1 MHLHS
6 YRLRN
11 FRRLRDVHVE
21 LASDIS
27 IFVGANNSGKT
38 SATQAMQMF
47 LSGSKDAFSLY
58 DFSSHVWPL
67 LDEIGEREGE
77 IAEAEF
83 PTVSLDLWFQV
94 GAEDLYLVIPILPS
108 TAWAG
113 TLVGVRVELA
123 PKNIAELIQS
133 YRAARDDGR
142 AKAAALAGGAG
153 DYVPWPRSLSAYLL
167 DELKREYELRG
178 TPPHF

>member
-38 SATQAMQMF
+38 SATQAVQMF
-47 LSGSKDAFSLY
+47 LSGGKDAFSLY
-58 DFSSHVWPL
+58 DFSSHVWSL

-77 IAEAEF
+77 VAETEF
-83 PTVSLDLWFQV
+83 PTISLDLWFEV
-94 GAEDLYLVIPILPS
+94 GAEDLYLVIPHPAFYRLGRNTRWRPRRIHAEEYRRIDPALP
-108 TAWAG
+108 
-113 TLVGVRVELA
+113 R
-123 PKNIAELIQS
+123 
-133 YRAARDDGR
+133 
-142 AKAAALAGGAG
+142 
-153 DYVPWPRSLSAYLL
+153 RS
-167 DELKREYELRG
+167 
-178 TPPHF
+178 